1 MSTRNPNDS
10 PLEARVAALEQLLQ
24 NNPLRAAAVER
35 GMLEFYDQS
44 MLLIRDSNMRVVGV
58 AYVEGR
64 LEGEGTLSWSGPAL
78 LDGPVEITDTLR
90 VLAET
95 TLEALTKLLAE
106 LEVEGKITAGNV
118 TVEKDKITVGGGTSP
133 ATLKDGALG
142 FDTGGKV
149 EADPTAN
156 GIRMSVGANK
166 VYVGPGIVA
175 LQFGSVSISLTP
187 GGVTFGGLP
196 TILKSQTPD
205 KSAIG
210 DLYLEPSGQ
219 AFRVVAG

>member
-1 MSTRNPNDS
+1 MSLSNPNDS
-10 PLEARVAALEQLLQ
+10 ALEARVAALEQLLRA
-24 NNPLRAAAVER
+24 NPLRNAAVER

-106 LEVEGKITAGNV
+106 LQVEGKITAGNV
-118 TVEKDKITVGGGTSP
+118 TVEKDKITVGGGSSP
-133 ATLKDGALG
+133 ATLEDGALG
-142 FDTGGKV
+142 FETGGKV
-149 EADPTAN
+149 QADATNN
-156 GIRMSVGANK
+156 GIEMGVGPNK
-166 VYVGPGIVA
+166 VYVGTGAVA
-175 LQFGSVSISLTP
+175 MQLGGVSITITP
-187 GGVTFGGLP
+187 SGVTFGGLP
-196 TILKSQTPD
+196 TTPKSLTPD
-205 KSAIG
+205 ENSIG
-210 DLYLEPSGQ
+210 SLFVDNSGQ
-219 AFRVVAG
+219 AFRVVAD